1 MNVAVSVALFVFTT
15 FTDAFKGCM
24 RVLGL
29 GPYSFGASLGIIAIA
44 KALFK
49 GVLCFAA
56 LGPNRFNIVPSSR
69 AYIRGYDV

>member
-29 GPYSFGASLGIIAIA
+29 GPYSFGASLGYYSYSESPFSREFY
-44 KALFK
+44 ALR
-49 GVLCFAA
+49 LWA
-56 LGPNRFNIVPSSR
+56 LTDSI
-69 AYIRGYDV
+69 